1 MMEQKG
7 TKTQLLGI
15 ELNFV
20 SLVFSAI
27 AKVLNKF
34 ALGGLSPVFGALMTS
49 IFAAGFTL
57 ILIGIQDHELSVIR
71 HPAVLWLGLT
81 NGIGV
86 ILQYLALSL
95 ISPVTVTLIAQ
106 VYLIYVF
113 ILAYFCLHEKLG
125 HLDYLAIA
133 CCLTGA
139 FLVGN
144 YQLKLDLSSALGVLA
159 AFVYPLMFAA
169 NNLLAKYL
177 VDQKKQRPNGVLL
190 YNHGVSAALMLLA
203 AFIIPKSFAGI
214 TLQALTF
221 NFGGA
226 FFNGFLA
233 LLLFFISLKYITAG
247 RANIVRASGPL
258 FVIALSYVF
267 FPVPLTPQL
276 LIGALLLI
284 VATSIVTTTQAA
296 K

>member
-1 MMEQKG
+1 MERKG

-15 ELNFV
+15 ELNFI

-49 IFAAGFTL
+49 VFAAGFTL
-57 ILIGIQDHELSVIR
+57 ILIGIQDRELEAIR
-71 HPAVLWLGLT
+71 NPAVLWLGLT
-81 NGIGV
+81 NGLGV
-86 ILQYLALSL
+86 ILQYVALSF

-113 ILAYFCLHEKLG
+113 ILAYFGLHEKLRG
-125 HLDYLAIA
+125 LDYLAIV

-144 YQLKLDLSSALGVLA
+144 YQLQLDFSSLVGVLA

-177 VDQKKQRPNGVLL
+177 VDQKSQRPNGVLL
-190 YNHGVSAALMLLA
+190 YNHGVSAAFMLIA
-203 AFIIPKSFAGI
+203 AFLVPKSFAGI
-214 TLQALTF
+214 TTQALAF

-258 FVIALSYVF
+258 FVIVLSYVF
-267 FPVPLTPQL
+267 FPVPITPQL

-284 VATSIVTTTQAA
+284 AATSIVTATQAA

>member
-1 MMEQKG
+1 MERKG

-15 ELNFV
+15 ELNFI
-20 SLVFSAI
+20 SLVFSAV

-49 IFAAGFTL
+49 LFAAGFTL
-57 ILIGIQDHELSVIR
+57 ILIGIQDRELSAIR

-86 ILQYLALSL
+86 ILQYVALSL

-113 ILAYFCLHEKLG
+113 ILAYFCLHEKLRG
-125 HLDYLAIA
+125 LDFVAIG
-133 CCLTGA
+133 CCLVGA

-144 YQLKLDLSSALGVLA
+144 YQLRLDFTSALGILA

-177 VDQKKQRPNGVLL
+177 VDQKSQRPNGVLL
-190 YNHGVSAALMLLA
+190 YNHGVSAAFMLLA
-203 AFIIPKSFAGI
+203 AFVVPKSFSGI
-214 TLQALTF
+214 TGQALAF

-258 FVIALSYVF
+258 FVIVLSYVF
-267 FPVPLTPQL
+267 FPVPITAQL
-276 LIGALLLI
+276 IIGALLLI
-284 VATSIVTTTQAA
+284 AATSIVTATQAA
-296 K
+296 D